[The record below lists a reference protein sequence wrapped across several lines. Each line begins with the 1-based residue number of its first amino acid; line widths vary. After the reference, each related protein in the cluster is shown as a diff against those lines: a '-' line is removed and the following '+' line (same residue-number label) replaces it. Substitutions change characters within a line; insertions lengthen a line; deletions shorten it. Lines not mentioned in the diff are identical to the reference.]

1 MNKNMKPSGTLM
13 ETFPAMFLLVL
24 VASFNMVGAQR
35 GAGQPGMPAT
45 GPAPAAAGGCLFDVT
60 KYGAVGDEKTD
71 MSAVLC
77 KAWAD
82 ACGSA
87 EPSTILIPAGKFL
100 CGKTDLKGP
109 CKSPQIQIQVLG
121 TVTAPNDVAGE
132 SWFLFDNVNNLN
144 INGNGVFD
152 GQGPAIW
159 KTVKSVAVTLR
170 FNYVTNALIEG
181 ITSKDSKNFHFIVI
195 GGKNLTFSH
204 ITITAAGDSP
214 NTDGIHMGRAAQI
227 SILDSNIGTGD
238 DCISVGDGI
247 SDLTVTNVTCGPGH
261 GIAIGSLGMYPN
273 ESPVKGIHVKNCTL
287 TNTLNGLRIKSW
299 PDREVC
305 DASDIHFD
313 DIIMNNVSFPII
325 VDQDYCPWNTCK
337 NTGPSKVSLSD
348 ISFTNIVGT
357 SGTPEIVHLNCS
369 SLHPCQN
376 VQLSNI
382 DVKST
387 SGPATSV
394 CCNVKPTIS
403 GSIPPGC

>member
-71 MSAVLC
+71 MSAALV

-82 ACGSA
+82 ACA
-87 EPSTILIPAGKFL
+87 STTPATIVVPTGTFL
-100 CGKTDLKGP
+100 CGRTDLKGP
-109 CKSPQIQIQVLG
+109 CKAPEITFQVQG
-121 TVTAPNDVAGE
+121 TISAPADISGDTAGE

-159 KTVKSVAVTLR
+159 KTVKSVAVVR
-170 FNYVTNALIEG
+170 MKI
-181 ITSKDSKNFHFIVI
+181 
-195 GGKNLTFSH
+195 
-204 ITITAAGDSP
+204 
-214 NTDGIHMGRAAQI
+214 QI

-337 NTGPSKVSLSD
+337 NTVRIVNRLYCVLYDSGLNVS
-348 ISFTNIVGT
+348 
-357 SGTPEIVHLNCS
+357 
-369 SLHPCQN
+369 Q
-376 VQLSNI
+376 QLELLE
-382 DVKST
+382 ST
-387 SGPATSV
+387 DS
-394 CCNVKPTIS
+394 
-403 GSIPPGC
+403 

>member
-71 MSAVLC
+71 MSAALV

-82 ACGSA
+82 ACA
-87 EPSTILIPAGKFL
+87 STTPATIVVPTGTFL
-100 CGKTDLKGP
+100 CGRTDLKGP
-109 CKSPQIQIQVLG
+109 CKAPEITFQVQG
-121 TVTAPNDVAGE
+121 TISAPADISGDT
-132 SWFLFDNVNNLN
+132 WFLFDNVNNLN
-144 INGNGVFD
+144 INGGGTFD
-152 GQGPAIW
+152 GKGPAVW
-159 KTVKSVAVTLR
+159 QTKKSVAVAMHACMQTLR

-337 NTGPSKVSLSD
+337 NTVR
-348 ISFTNIVGT
+348 I
-357 SGTPEIVHLNCS
+357 
-369 SLHPCQN
+369 N